1 MEEGG
6 YGRYLKLLRM
16 VIAAA
21 NGDRVGVQVSG
32 SDGSTPGRL
41 PLRSDVLALFGGEFL
56 SKFK

>member
-16 VIAAA
+16 VLAAA
-21 NGDRVGVQVSG
+21 KGDRVGVQVSE

-41 PLRSDVLALFGGEFL
+41 PLRSDVLALFFGEFL